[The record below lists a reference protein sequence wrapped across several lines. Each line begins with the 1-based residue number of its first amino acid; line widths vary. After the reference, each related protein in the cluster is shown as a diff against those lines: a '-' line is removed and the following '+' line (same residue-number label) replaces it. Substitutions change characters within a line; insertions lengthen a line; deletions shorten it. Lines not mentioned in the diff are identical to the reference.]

1 MRAFL
6 LFFMLVFSIL
16 TAQGQENGRNADLKF
31 YVEASDTEVLAGNQL
46 TVTFHLE
53 NGQGGRFM
61 PPDWEAA
68 GFTVLGSNQASSI
81 SIINGETTSS
91 MTYNY
96 SVIPHDS
103 GKLEIPSA
111 TITIGKKEYHTDPLP
126 IKVSLNPDGIVQKP
140 RPANPRNSPATPQKE
155 EKLKKPIKTTRI

>member
-16 TAQGQENGRNADLKF
+16 TVQGQENGRDADLKF
-31 YVEASDTEVLAGNQL
+31 YVDASDTEVLVGNQL

-53 NGQGGRFM
+53 NGQGGRFT
-61 PPDWEAA
+61 PPEWEAA

-96 SVIPHDS
+96 AILPQES

-111 TITIGKKEYHTDPLP
+111 TIVVGKKEYHTDPLS
-126 IKVSLNPDGIVQKP
+126 ITVSPNPDGNVQKP
-140 RPANPRNSPATPQKE
+140 RPSNPRNTPVVPQKE
-155 EKLKKPIKTTRI
+155 DKLKKQIKTTRI